1 MGDALHSRLQI
12 RFLAQL
18 LSIAACLNCLQ
29 PVAAQQ
35 NVILRIFDYKSAKP
49 MAKLHLAIV
58 AFNGDLSQGRAATST
73 IVMRTSTKTDENG
86 TVVVT
91 IPEPLPEHARVSS
104 FDLFESIPDFSPA
117 EVLKSGIV
125 VQYGRANQVQKRKVS
140 ARPGEVLIFDKR
152 VRSGDRVLQEMP

>member
-1 MGDALHSRLQI
+1 
-12 RFLAQL
+12 
-18 LSIAACLNCLQ
+18 
-29 PVAAQQ
+29 V
-35 NVILRIFDYKSAKP
+35 
-49 MAKLHLAIV
+49 
-58 AFNGDLSQGRAATST
+58 
-73 IVMRTSTKTDENG
+73 
-86 TVVVT
+86 
-91 IPEPLPEHARVSS
+91 RVSS